1 MQFSS
6 VPRKRTMNQELTS
19 TYIVAAR
26 NLSFCLPDT
35 FFLLPC
41 RKYTQSFCQDK
52 NPKNQPVITTNS
64 ISKIS
69 GRPVN
74 APSGL
79 DVVPLVLRI
88 YKIRRQIVPPS
99 THIHPIYK
107 WNTKQSHSH
116 SSTHT
121 HTRAHKQW
129 RHFLRGTPLS
139 FFSDRCL
146 HLLELPLCHYSP

>member
-1 MQFSS
+1 MWESGNIIFQCA
-6 VPRKRTMNQELTS
+6 QEEDDELGIDE
-19 TYIVAAR
+19 YIYRCCR

-35 FFLLPC
+35 FFLLLC

-88 YKIRRQIVPPS
+88 YEIRRQIVPPS

-107 WNTKQSHSH
+107 RDTKQPHSH

-121 HTRAHKQW
+121 YTC
-129 RHFLRGTPLS
+129 T
-139 FFSDRCL
+139 
-146 HLLELPLCHYSP
+146 